1 MHYMKKAEKHTLTN
15 SKMTSCKYTND
26 MDVKAAFL
34 LDEAVDK
41 WAEDNDEN
49 HTAAEDHHLFL
60 KDRREQEAEAQSRC
74 HVFNWAWF
82 VVVIF
87 TISEQTIIFQRL
99 FAFANVYH

>member
-74 HVFNWAWF
+74 HVFNWAICGCDYYNFW
-82 VVVIF
+82 
-87 TISEQTIIFQRL
+87 
-99 FAFANVYH
+99 ANNYLSASFCVC